1 LLNERGLISY
11 LSLALNEGIERDFAE
26 CDPADKAL
34 AYLYSGA
41 VYNLEVY
48 SLNNGAKET
57 PQELRD
63 LFLRFLKSKKLP
75 S

>member
-1 LLNERGLISY
+1 MSGVLSPISPWLSTKGLSGISR
-11 LSLALNEGIERDFAE
+11 SAI
-26 CDPADKAL
+26 PTDKAL